1 MVDINKYLETQ
12 LALAKQR
19 TVHKIGKN
27 NDVSLLS
34 KNAAEK
40 ISIKEE
46 QKLLKKGRKLT
57 QENSSRTACT
67 DSEKPS
73 TSKSKDKEDEDDD
86 SDYLPS
92 CDEDDDEPVI
102 PSLPS
107 TSRSKKN
114 LKKIV
119 DDGDRQFYDN
129 RLKDWR
135 ENLVA
140 ARTGN
145 VVNDTHSADIQYLLD
160 GNKDVEKFHH
170 LEQGMRIPI
179 FIWKQLYKYQKTG
192 VKWLWELH
200 QVQSGGL
207 LGDEMGLGK
216 TVQIIAFLAGLANT
230 DSGTWGGL
238 GPSIIV
244 APCTVIYQWVS
255 HFHYWCPYLRV
266 AVLHNSG
273 SHVGNH
279 NKLIRDIHHS
289 HGILLITY
297 AGVVKYTKDLL
308 AHKWHYIILDEGHKI
323 RNPDTQVS
331 KQIKRF
337 QTPHRLLI
345 TGSPMQNSL
354 QELWSLFDFMSPGL
368 LGTHHAFMEFFANPI
383 TQGGYANATELQEA
397 TALEIAI
404 ALKKMITPY
413 MLRRT
418 KAEVQDHIKLP
429 EKNEQVLFCALSQE
443 QRDLYMGY
451 LMGSTVR
458 SILDKESRYG
468 DPLRAR
474 VLVAL
479 STLRK
484 ICNHPDLYLYEMD
497 EEQPVFDET
506 FGHWKRSGKMTVVN
520 SLLKIWQKQGHRTLI
535 FSQSRAMICIIEQFL
550 QNHDYKYLKMDGTV
564 VVSQRQNLIK
574 TFNEN
579 PEYLVFLSTTRVGG
593 LGVNLTGA
601 DRVIIYDPDW
611 NPATDN
617 QAKERAWRIGQ
628 EKNVTVYRLLS
639 AGTIEEKIYQRQIFK
654 HFLSN
659 RILVDP
665 NQKNVLT
672 TSTLQGL
679 FTLEEPNRDG
689 DTETASLFKH
699 TKVNVDNN
707 KEKDKIH
714 LSGGVSFSKKKI
726 EAMKRMAKEISKKIS
741 KNVQTPST
749 SVTEEDPRERYKKK
763 RELLLNP
770 PEAPQEPEI
779 NLMDDK
785 ITTATFDNVMSEL
798 DIVNMHA
805 KENYEEKLIQEVLSK
820 HKKDSDC
827 KDDKIEHEES
837 SNENKEEGE
846 LHSDDE
852 SNDSKSNPT
861 LDNSNREQ
869 IIASQNESKQKS
881 ELSKDKTPPEGK
893 QEVSSKPDNADKYI
907 DNKNN
912 KKRKRKDSS
921 VSETEIESL
930 LAVKKVKKKKHKH
943 DKGEKSK
950 NDDDYVLNKLFAKA
964 SVKSALQHDAV
975 VGLAEKEKRLRLK
988 EEASKVAKT
997 AVRAIKFSSS
1007 SKLKKTAVVL

>member
-1 MVDINKYLETQ
+1 MVDINKYLENQ
-12 LALAKQR
+12 LALAKKH
-19 TVHKIGKN
+19 TIHKVGRS
-27 NDVSLLS
+27 NDVSEIS
-34 KNAAEK
+34 RTAAEK
-40 ISIKEE
+40 ISRKEDKQLFKKNRKINKESSIQVCTEVE
-46 QKLLKKGRKLT
+46 Q
-57 QENSSRTACT
+57 
-67 DSEKPS
+67 PS
-73 TSKSKDKEDEDDD
+73 TSKNKNEDDE

-92 CDEDDDEPVI
+92 CDEDDDEATV

-107 TSRSKKN
+107 TSRPKKN

-119 DDGDRQFYDN
+119 DDGDRNSYDN
-129 RLKDWR
+129 RIKEWR
-135 ENLVA
+135 ENLEA

-145 VVNDTHSADIQYLLD
+145 LVNESHSADIQYLLD
-160 GNKDVEKFHH
+160 GNKDVEKFQH
-170 LEQGMRIPI
+170 LDQGLRIPI
-179 FIWKQLYKYQKTG
+179 FVWKQLYKYQRTG

-216 TVQIIAFLAGLANT
+216 TVQIIAFLAGLSNT
-230 DSGTWGGL
+230 DSGIWGGL

-255 HFHYWCPYLRV
+255 HFHYWCPYLRI

-273 SHVGNH
+273 SHSGNH

-297 AGVVKYTKDLL
+297 AGVVKYSKDLL
-308 AHKWHYIILDEGHKI
+308 GHKWHYIILDEGHKI

-331 KQIKRF
+331 KHVKKF
-337 QTPHRLLI
+337 DTPHKLLI

-368 LGTHHAFMEFFANPI
+368 LGTHHAFMEYFANPI

-404 ALKKMITPY
+404 ALKKLITPY

-418 KAEVQDHIKLP
+418 KAEVQEHIKLP
-429 EKNEQVLFCALSQE
+429 EKNEQVLFCALSEE

-468 DPLRAR
+468 DPIRAR

-484 ICNHPDLYLYEMD
+484 ICNHPDLYLYEI
-497 EEQPVFDET
+497 EEDQAVLNDS

-535 FSQSRAMICIIEQFL
+535 FSQSRAMICILEQFL
-550 QNHDYKYLKMDGTV
+550 QNHNYKYLKMDGTV
-564 VVSQRQNLIK
+564 IVSQRQNLIK

-679 FTLEEPNRDG
+679 FTLDEPNHDG

-699 TKVNVDNN
+699 TKVNMDNN
-707 KEKDKIH
+707 HKKDN
-714 LSGGVSFSKKKI
+714 SGGISNSKKKI
-726 EAMKRMAKEISKKIS
+726 EAMKRMAKEISKRIS

-749 SVTEEDPRERYKKK
+749 SVAEVDPRERYKRK

-770 PEAPQEPEI
+770 PKAPPELEI

-785 ITTATFDNVMSEL
+785 ITTETFDNVMSEL
-798 DIVNMHA
+798 DIINMHA
-805 KENYEEKLIQEVLSK
+805 KENYEENLIQEVLSK
-820 HKKDSDC
+820 QNKDNE
-827 KDDKIEHEES
+827 KDDNNSSTEICNES
-837 SNENKEEGE
+837 KEEGE
-846 LHSDDE
+846 INSDSE
-852 SNDSKSNPT
+852 SRS
-861 LDNSNREQ
+861 
-869 IIASQNESKQKS
+869 
-881 ELSKDKTPPEGK
+881 
-893 QEVSSKPDNADKYI
+893 
-907 DNKNN
+907 NKNN
-912 KKRKRKDSS
+912 LVGDSGSSDKISDINHGKQLEGLPDQAEASYDDSLKKTKNHHGKNRDKKRKRKDSS
-921 VSETEIESL
+921 VSETEIDSL
-930 LAVKKVKKKKHKH
+930 LAVKKVKRKKHKH
-943 DKGEKSK
+943 NKEEKSK

-1007 SKLKKTAVVL
+1007 NKLKKTVQVL